1 MLVKGKKEKNITP
14 IIFKTLLVVLAVAVV
29 VVMFFFVKKSM
40 QSNSL
45 KSEVIIC
52 NAEEVA
58 DGHFI
63 ANNLIFSNGKSQ
75 SSKKSYSGKYSSF
88 VDGTN
93 KYGIGY
99 TIKNPDR
106 NVRYI
111 ATVRRHASNG
121 TKSAIVMQA
130 KPAKGYYKQVSNSK
144 SVDENGWELLTVDM
158 SIPDTADVNEL
169 SIYTY
174 CMQKGGDAYFDD
186 LQIEIIRNNDNGL
199 NDLDELHLY
208 LDNQG
213 FRKINAKREEALE
226 KGILQ
231 SADDD
236 WIKAKL
242 TENNEVAT
250 DVNIRLKGDWTDH
263 LKGEYWSYRIK
274 MPTEKSWNRMQV
286 FSLQDPATRS
296 YLEEWIYHKALEK
309 VDVIT
314 PRYGFVKFSQNNQDP
329 VLYAYEEH
337 FNKQIAE
344 YKNRREGVIVKFSE
358 DYLWNLRLK
367 NKDIHNKDI
376 HQNVIHN
383 ADILP
388 FRSGKTFKDPKLTEQ
403 FEHAQDL
410 MDAYRNRTAPA
421 NEVFDMELMAKY
433 YAVTDIMNAN
443 HSAIWHNLRFYYNP
457 ITRKLEPIGFD
468 GYTEDGHFRM
478 YAKLFFGEFMSSPY
492 EDEWSAF
499 YKYIFRDEE
508 FIRYYA
514 PAMLKYSSD
523 EFINE
528 LLAENDNEIFN
539 LETLIRRS
547 TKPDYEFDA
556 NKILKRAR
564 LIRKNITPFDENSL
578 KVFREKDSDG
588 NFKTYASNYHSL
600 PLEFIGGQK
609 NKKWLP
615 INNNTSTLVR
625 SNGRKAAPNFTQIE
639 VSQSDKYAFFKLPET
654 DQVFYS
660 TIKDWKRPDQL
671 KIGNSQNADLTI
683 PLQEGAFSVMDS
695 VVTIHSGSHQLTQ
708 ALIVPKGYAVILEEG
723 ANIDITKRAYML
735 IYGPLFAKGSVNHPV
750 VITSSDQS
758 AQGVTII
765 KAGKK
770 SVLNYVS
777 ITDLNTLEQDE
788 WQLTGAVTFYESDV
802 EMTQVTISKNHCEDA
817 LNIIRSTFSI
827 KELNI
832 NNTFADGF
840 DCDFCK
846 GNIFESYFH
855 NTGNDGLDF
864 SGSYIE
870 VSDTRLETIGDK
882 GISAGEEATLIV
894 TDVHIEDAIIG
905 IASKDLSKVKV
916 TRVHLK
922 NCQEGFAAYRKKP
935 EFGGGTINVKSYT
948 EEGVTNLT
956 AIDPES
962 RINLPK

>member
-1 MLVKGKKEKNITP
+1 MIIKGKKEKNIAP
-14 IIFKTLLVVLAVAVV
+14 LIFKISLALLAGIGL
-29 VVMFFFVKKSM
+29 FFIAKNFKFSTSNKKS
-40 QSNSL
+40 
-45 KSEVIIC
+45 EIILC
-52 NAEEVA
+52 DAETVA
-58 DGHFI
+58 EGKFI
-63 ANNLIFSNGKSQ
+63 ANDLLFNNAQTQ

-88 VDGTN
+88 VDGDN

-99 TIKNPDR
+99 SIKNPEK

-111 ATVRRHASNG
+111 LSVRRHANNG
-121 TKSAIVMQA
+121 TKSALVVQG
-130 KPAKGYYKQVSNSK
+130 KPAKGFYKQISSSK
-144 SVDENGWELLTVDM
+144 SKDENGWELLTTDI

-169 SIYTY
+169 SVYTY
-174 CMQKGGDAYFDD
+174 CSQKGGDAYFDD
-186 LQIEIIRNNDNGL
+186 LQIEIVRSNDNGL
-199 NDLDELHLY
+199 NELDELHLY
-208 LDNQG
+208 FDNQG

-236 WIKAKL
+236 WVKAKL
-242 TENNEVAT
+242 TENDELSN
-250 DVNIRLKGDWTDH
+250 DVNVRLKGDWTDH
-263 LKGEYWSYRIK
+263 LKGDYWSYRIK
-274 MPTEKSWNRMQV
+274 MPTDKSWNRMQV
-286 FSLQDPATRS
+286 FSLQDPSTRS
-296 YLEEWIYHKALEK
+296 FLDEWLYHKALEK
-309 VDVIT
+309 EDVIT
-314 PRYGFVKFSQNNQDP
+314 PRYGFVKFSQNNQSP

-344 YKNRREGVIVKFSE
+344 YKNRREGVIVKFTE
-358 DYLWNLRLK
+358 DYLWNQRLR

-388 FRSGKTFKDPKLTEQ
+388 FRASKTFKDPKLTEQ
-403 FEHAQDL
+403 FERAQDL

-433 YAVTDIMNAN
+433 YAITDVFNAN

-468 GYTEDGHFRM
+468 GYTEDGHFRL
-478 YAKLFFGEFMSSPY
+478 YAKLFFGEFMSSADQ
-492 EDEWSAF
+492 DEWNAF

-508 FIRYYA
+508 FIRYHV
-514 PAMLKYSSD
+514 PAMMKYSSD

-528 LLAENDNEIFN
+528 VLAENDAEIFH

-547 TKPDYEFDA
+547 AKSDYEFDA
-556 NKILKRAR
+556 NKVLKRAR
-564 LIRKNITPFDENSL
+564 LIHKNITPFNENSL
-578 KVFREKDSDG
+578 KVFREKDADG
-588 NFKTYASNYHSL
+588 NTQTYASNYHSM
-600 PLEFIGGQK
+600 PLEVIGGQK
-609 NKKWLP
+609 SKKWLP
-615 INNNTSTLVR
+615 IKKGPTTLVR
-625 SNGRKAAPNFTQIE
+625 SNGRKAAPTYTPIE
-639 VSQSDKYAFFKLPET
+639 VSPNDKYVFFKLPEME
-654 DQVFYS
+654 QVYYS
-660 TIKDWKRPDQL
+660 PIKDWKRPDQL
-671 KIGNSQNADLTI
+671 TIGASQNSSLTI
-683 PLQEGAFSVMDS
+683 PLPEGSFSTKDK
-695 VVTIHSGSHQLTQ
+695 VVTIHSGNHQLKKP
-708 ALIVPKGYAVILEEG
+708 LIVPKGYTTILEEG
-723 ANIDITKRAYML
+723 AKIDITNKAYIL
-735 IYGPLFAKGSVNHPV
+735 LYGPLFATGSVDNPV
-750 VITSSDQS
+750 IITSSDKS

-770 SVLNYVS
+770 SILNFVS
-777 ITDLNTLEQDE
+777 VSELNTLEEND

-817 LNIIRSTFSI
+817 LNIIRASFSI

-840 DCDFCK
+840 DCDFCTGK
-846 GNIFESYFH
+846 IFESYFH
-855 NTGNDGLDF
+855 HTGNDGLDF

-870 VSDTRLETIGDK
+870 VADTRLESVGDK

-894 TDVHIEDAIIG
+894 SDVHIEGATIG

-922 NCQEGFAAYRKKP
+922 DCQEGFAAYRKKP

-948 EEGVTNLT
+948 EEGVSNITVSDL
-956 AIDPES
+956 ES
-962 RINLPK
+962 KINMPK

>member
-1 MLVKGKKEKNITP
+1 MIIKGKKEKSIAPLLFKILFVILVGVGLFFIARN
-14 IIFKTLLVVLAVAVV
+14 FKTIP
-29 VVMFFFVKKSM
+29 F
-40 QSNSL
+40 Q
-45 KSEVIIC
+45 KSEVVLC
-52 NAEEVA
+52 DAETVA
-58 DGHFI
+58 DGKFI
-63 ANNLIFSNGKSQ
+63 AKDLLFNNARTQ
-75 SSKKSYSGKYSSF
+75 SSQQSYSGKYSSF

-99 TIKNPDR
+99 TIKNPDK

-111 ATVRRHASNG
+111 ASVRRLANNG
-121 TKSAIVMQA
+121 TKSAIVIQG
-130 KPAKGYYKQVSNSK
+130 KPAKGFYKQESTSK

-158 SIPDTADVNEL
+158 SIPDTSDINEL
-169 SIYTY
+169 SVYTY

-186 LQIEIIRNNDNGL
+186 LQIEIVRSNDNGL
-199 NDLDELHLY
+199 DRLDELHLY

-213 FRKINAKREEALE
+213 YRKINSKREEALR

-236 WIKAKL
+236 WVKAKL
-242 TENNEVAT
+242 TENDSLSN
-250 DVNIRLKGDWTDH
+250 DVKVRLKGDWTDH
-263 LKGEYWSYRIK
+263 LKGDYWSYRIK
-274 MPTEKSWNRMQV
+274 MPADKSWNRMQV
-286 FSLQDPATRS
+286 FSLQDPETRS

-309 VDVIT
+309 EDVIT

-358 DYLWNLRLK
+358 DYLWNLRLR

-388 FRSGKTFKDPKLTEQ
+388 FRASKTFKDPKLTEQ
-403 FEHAQDL
+403 FERAQDL

-433 YAVTDIMNAN
+433 YAITDVFNAN

-468 GYTEDGHFRM
+468 GYTEDGHFRL
-478 YAKLFFGEFMSSPY
+478 YVKLFFGEFMSSNT

-514 PAMLKYSSD
+514 PAMVKYSSD
-523 EFINE
+523 DFINE
-528 LLAENDNEIFN
+528 LLEENDSEIFN

-564 LIRKNITPFDENSL
+564 LIHKNITPFSENSL
-578 KVFREKDSDG
+578 KVFREKDANGDIQ
-588 NFKTYASNYHSL
+588 TYASNYHNM
-600 PLEFIGGQK
+600 PLEVVGGQK
-609 NKKWLP
+609 NKKWFP
-615 INNNTSTLVR
+615 IKNGTSTIIR
-625 SNGRKAAPNFTQIE
+625 SNGRKAAPIYTPIE
-639 VSQSDKYAFFKLPET
+639 IASNDKYVFFKLPET
-654 DQVFYS
+654 EQIFYS
-660 TIKDWKRPDQL
+660 SIKDWNRPDQL
-671 KIGNSQNADLTI
+671 RIGYSQYSKLVM
-683 PLQEGAFSVMDS
+683 PFPQGAFTIKDS
-695 VVTIHSGSHQLTQ
+695 VVTIHSGLHQIKQPLV
-708 ALIVPKGYAVILEEG
+708 VPKGYSVILEEG
-723 ANIDITKRAYML
+723 ANIDIINKAYIL
-735 IYGPLFAKGSVNHPV
+735 TYGPLFAKGGVNNPV
-750 VITSSDQS
+750 IIRSSDES
-758 AQGVTII
+758 AQGVTVI
-765 KAGKK
+765 KAGRK
-770 SVLNYVS
+770 SILNYVS
-777 ITDLNTLEQDE
+777 ITDLNTLEENE

-802 EMTQVTISKNHCEDA
+802 EMTQVTISENHCEDA

-827 KELNI
+827 KGLNI

-846 GNIFESYFH
+846 GKIFESYFH
-855 NTGNDGLDF
+855 HTGNDGLDF

-870 VSDTRLETIGDK
+870 VEDTRLEAIGDK

-894 TDVHIEDAIIG
+894 SDVHIKGAGIG
-905 IASKDLSKVKV
+905 IASKDLSTVKA

-922 NCQEGFAAYRKKP
+922 DCKEGFAAYRKKP
-935 EFGGGTINVKSYT
+935 EFGGGIINVKSYT
-948 EEGVTNLT
+948 AEGVTNLWVS
-956 AIDPES
+956 DLES
-962 RINLPK
+962 KINLPK